1 MRNKD
6 YIVKYENNINAGEGR
21 IKIDGVNNFF
31 GSVIKTFKSEKAN
44 NSINGFKIIN
54 GIPKVNVTFG
64 EAIYKYYSDK
74 ECQNEIIK
82 PVVAGKYYVKA
93 FVLETNNYFKVESEA
108 LEYVIED
115 HLIEKP
121 TVDNLN
127 NKKI

>member
-1 MRNKD
+1 M
-6 YIVKYENNINAGEGR
+6 
-21 IKIDGVNNFF
+21 
-31 GSVIKTFKSEKAN
+31 
-44 NSINGFKIIN
+44 
-54 GIPKVNVTFG
+54 
-64 EAIYKYYSDK
+64 
-74 ECQNEIIK
+74 
-82 PVVAGKYYVKA
+82 VAGKYYVKA